1 MLDFIIGKAVTV
13 KQDRVVV
20 QTGGIGYSIKI
31 PVRLS
36 RYINTDEE
44 VQIYTAL
51 ILKEELIEIYG
62 FLDSS
67 ERDLFEKLIKIS
79 GIGPTMA
86 INILSTYDRET
97 LLKIIEDE
105 DIKSLSKIP
114 GVGKKTAQRIFL
126 ELKGVL
132 PSLKYERDQRY
143 EDLLSALVSLGYKR
157 LEAKEV
163 LEKVYNN
170 EKDEATIIKEALSIL
185 TGKDGK

>member
-1 MLDFIIGKAVTV
+1 M
-13 KQDRVVV
+13 
-20 QTGGIGYSIKI
+20 
-31 PVRLS
+31 VRKL
-36 RYINTDEE
+36 
-44 VQIYTAL
+44 
-51 ILKEELIEIYG
+51 LKE
-62 FLDSS
+62 F
-67 ERDLFEKLIKIS
+67 
-79 GIGPTMA
+79 
-86 INILSTYDRET
+86 
-97 LLKIIEDE
+97 
-105 DIKSLSKIP
+105 
-114 GVGKKTAQRIFL
+114 FL